1 MSEIDLE
8 SQDLSE
14 DESGSEE
21 KLVPVG
27 EAIRYRKRA
36 QNAEK
41 EVSVLSE
48 QLKKIEKK
56 NEQLAGEL
64 DEIRVDQKLVQRLS
78 SAGVSDLE
86 TVLLVAKARVKS
98 SDEADVDL
106 VIEQLK
112 KEKGYLFDGA
122 KETSVSTRTAGV
134 KERKPSGQRVLEK
147 AAKRAAESGN
157 RADVQEYLKVRR
169 QFV

>member
-134 KERKPSGQRVLEK
+134 KERKPGGQRVLEK

>member
-14 DESGSEE
+14 DQSGSQE

-36 QNAEK
+36 QSAEK
-41 EVSVLSE
+41 EVSVLSQ
-48 QLKKIEKK
+48 QLKEIEKN
-56 NEQLAGEL
+56 NERLACEL
-64 DEIRVDQKLVQRLS
+64 DEIRIEQKLVQKLS
-78 SAGVSDLE
+78 SAGVSDIE
-86 TVLLVAKARVKS
+86 TALLVAKARVKS
-98 SDEADVDL
+98 GEQADVDL

-112 KEKGYLFDGA
+112 KEKGYLFDSA
-122 KETSVSTRTAGV
+122 KETSVSTPTAGV
-134 KERKPSGQRVLEK
+134 KERKPGGQRVLEK
-147 AAKRAAESGN
+147 AAKKAAQSGN

-169 QFV
+169 GFV

>member
-112 KEKGYLFDGA
+112 KEKDYLFESA
-122 KETSVSTRTAGV
+122 KETFASTRTAGV

>member
-1 MSEIDLE
+1 MSEVDLE

-48 QLKKIEKK
+48 QLKKTEKK

-64 DEIRVDQKLVQRLS
+64 DEIRLDQKLVQRLS

-86 TVLLVAKARVKS
+86 MVLLVAKARVKS
-98 SDEADVDL
+98 SDEADVDQ

>member
-64 DEIRVDQKLVQRLS
+64 DEIRLDQKLVQRLS

-98 SDEADVDL
+98 NDEADVDL

-112 KEKGYLFDGA
+112 KEKGHLFESTN
-122 KETSVSTRTAGV
+122 ETFASTRTAGV
-134 KERKPSGQRVLEK
+134 KERKPGGQRVLEK